1 MLTEKRYEL
10 ILKLLDEQ
18 NSVTVAEIKEKLK
31 ISEST
36 IRRDLNALDK
46 AGKLNKVFGGAV
58 AIEAGITT
66 AEPSVAQKKGVNK
79 EEKQLIARYAAAL
92 ITKDDFVY
100 LDAGTTTGCMI
111 DFITEKSATYVTN
124 AVSHA
129 QKLAAAGFRV
139 YLIGGELKP
148 TTEAVVGNQA
158 ILSLETLHFSK
169 AFFGTNGVSLKA
181 GFSTPDYEEAM
192 VKKTAIGQA
201 KKAYILADYSKFGNI
216 SSVTFEEFAKAQII
230 TDRKPPEAFLRSK
243 NISVA

>member
-58 AIEAGITT
+58 AIEA
-66 AEPSVAQKKGVNK
+66 VAQKKGVNK

-243 NISVA
+243 NIIVA

>member
-1 MLTEKRYEL
+1 MDNLNISFAPDKTAEDKGRINAVEDYLSLLTERIKFCFNG
-10 ILKLLDEQ
+10 IDE
-18 NSVTVAEIKEKLK
+18 NI
-31 ISEST
+31 
-36 IRRDLNALDK
+36 
-46 AGKLNKVFGGAV
+46 
-58 AIEAGITT
+58 
-66 AEPSVAQKKGVNK
+66 AQKSDGK

-243 NISVA
+243 NIIVA

>member
-1 MLTEKRYEL
+1 MDNLNISFAPDKTAEDKGRINAVEDYLSLLTERIKFCFNG
-10 ILKLLDEQ
+10 IDE
-18 NSVTVAEIKEKLK
+18 NI
-31 ISEST
+31 
-36 IRRDLNALDK
+36 
-46 AGKLNKVFGGAV
+46 
-58 AIEAGITT
+58 
-66 AEPSVAQKKGVNK
+66 AQKSDGK

-216 SSVTFEEFAKAQII
+216 SSVTFEEFAKAQVI

-243 NISVA
+243 NIIVA

>member
-58 AIEAGITT
+58 
-66 AEPSVAQKKGVNK
+66 
-79 EEKQLIARYAAAL
+79 AAAL

-243 NISVA
+243 NITVA